1 MDAASPVPRP
11 AVTVPRRSWRRLGA
25 TTDPTGTTFA
35 VWAPRAQ
42 QVEVCLVG
50 EGGAPHESRVAL
62 PEVTH
67 GIHHAHLA
75 GVGPGQRYGYRVHGP
90 WNPPSGDRCDLAK
103 LLLDPYARA
112 IDGALVYDERVVAD
126 GPYGLDSAGAV
137 PLSVVVGGELDAYDW
152 TGDVRP
158 RTGWADTV
166 LYELHVKGFTELH
179 PDVPPQLRGT
189 YAGLAHP
196 AVVEHLVG
204 LGVTAVELMPVHH
217 FVSERALVEAGEV
230 NAWGYN
236 SVAFFAPHGPYAS
249 SGTRGHQVR
258 EFRDMVRALHAAG
271 LEVVLDVVYNHT
283 GEGDLTG
290 PTLCFRGID
299 NAAYYRLDGDG
310 AYDDVTG
317 CGNTLDLR
325 HPQVVRLV
333 LDSLRYWVEEMHV
346 DGFRFDLAPALAR
359 GDDEVDMGSAFLTA
373 VGQDPVLRE
382 VKLIAEPWDL
392 GPGGYQLGRFPPLWA
407 EWNDRF
413 RETMRAFWL
422 APKSDGVGVRD
433 LAYRLSGSSDLYR
446 DDGRR
451 PYASINYVA
460 SHDGRT
466 LADLVGD
473 SGGPDAARRSRAIA
487 AAMLL
492 STGVPMWLAGDE
504 LGRTQHGDPNA
515 YRVDSPVSW
524 VHWTPVAGAGEDE
537 AARRAMHAVVQSAL
551 ALRREHPALR
561 QRHFFD
567 GRPRTGVADPAVLVA
582 ESAESA
588 DLADLADLADP
599 ADKDL
604 AWLSPSGNEMTAA
617 DWADPNRVTL
627 GVLLDGAGLGPDDAG
642 TDDILIWLHAGND
655 DVEIEMPADAP
666 RRAWTVL
673 LDTALPHPGPRAQVT
688 AVGPLVLVGPSVVVL
703 TRSG

>member
-42 QVEVCLVG
+42 RVEVCLVDD
-50 EGGAPHESRVAL
+50 GAPYETRVTL

-67 GIHHAHLA
+67 GTHHAHLA
-75 GVGPGQRYGYRVHGP
+75 GVGAGQRYGYRVHGP
-90 WNPPSGDRCDLAK
+90 WNPPSGDRCDPAK

-137 PLSVVVGGELDAYDW
+137 PLSVVVGKELDAYDW

-196 AVVEHLVG
+196 AAVEHLVG

-236 SVAFFAPHGPYAS
+236 SVGFFAPHGPYAS

-258 EFRDMVRALHAAG
+258 EFKDMVRALHVAG

-290 PTLCFRGID
+290 ATLCFRGID
-299 NAAYYRLDGDG
+299 NAAYYRLDRTGG
-310 AYDDVTG
+310 YADVTG

-359 GDDEVDMGSAFLTA
+359 GDDAVDMGSAFLTA

-407 EWNDRF
+407 EWNDRY

-422 APKSDGVGVRD
+422 APEGDGVGVRD

-466 LADLVGD
+466 LADLLGA
-473 SGGPDAARRSRAIA
+473 SGAPDAARRSRAIA
-487 AAMLL
+487 AATLL

-515 YRVDSPVSW
+515 YRVDSPASW
-524 VHWTPVAGAGEDE
+524 VHWTPVAGEGEDG
-537 AARRAMHAVVQSAL
+537 AARRAMHAIVQRAL

-567 GRPRTGVADPAVLVA
+567 GRPRTGMADPAVLA
-582 ESAESA
+582 
-588 DLADLADLADP
+588 ADP
-599 ADKDL
+599 ADPADPLDKDL
-604 AWLSPSGNEMTAA
+604 AWLSPSG
-617 DWADPNRVTL
+617 
-627 GVLLDGAGLGPDDAG
+627 
-642 TDDILIWLHAGND
+642 
-655 DVEIEMPADAP
+655 
-666 RRAWTVL
+666 
-673 LDTALPHPGPRAQVT
+673 
-688 AVGPLVLVGPSVVVL
+688 
-703 TRSG
+703 

>member
-42 QVEVCLVG
+42 RVEVCLVDD
-50 EGGAPHESRVAL
+50 GAPYETRVTL

-67 GIHHAHLA
+67 GTHHAHLA
-75 GVGPGQRYGYRVHGP
+75 GVGAGQRYGYRVHGP
-90 WNPPSGDRCDLAK
+90 WNPPSGDRCDPAK

-137 PLSVVVGGELDAYDW
+137 PLSVVVGKELDAYDW

-236 SVAFFAPHGPYAS
+236 SVGFFAPHGPYAS

-258 EFRDMVRALHAAG
+258 EFKDMVRALHVAG

-290 PTLCFRGID
+290 ATLCFRGID
-299 NAAYYRLDGDG
+299 NAAYYRLDRTGG
-310 AYDDVTG
+310 YADVTG

-359 GDDEVDMGSAFLTA
+359 GDDAVDMGSAFLTA

-407 EWNDRF
+407 EWNDRY

-422 APKSDGVGVRD
+422 APEGDGVGVRD

-466 LADLVGD
+466 LADLVGA
-473 SGGPDAARRSRAIA
+473 SGAPDAARRSRAIA
-487 AAMLL
+487 AATLL

-515 YRVDSPVSW
+515 YRVDSPASW
-524 VHWTPVAGAGEDE
+524 VHWNPVAGEGEDG
-537 AARRAMHAVVQSAL
+537 AARRAMHAVVQRAL
-551 ALRREHPALR
+551 ALRCKHPALR

-567 GRPRTGVADPAVLVA
+567 GRPRTGMADPAVLA
-582 ESAESA
+582 
-588 DLADLADLADP
+588 ADP
-599 ADKDL
+599 ADPTDPLDKDL
-604 AWLSPSGNEMTAA
+604 AWLSPSGTEMTIA
-617 DWADPNRVTL
+617 DWADPSRVTL
-627 GVLLDGAGLGPDDAG
+627 GVLFDGAGLGLDHAG
-642 TDDILIWLHAGND
+642 TDDILIWLHAGNR
-655 DVEIEMPADAP
+655 DVEVAMPADAP
-666 RRAWTVL
+666 GRAWTVL
-673 LDTALPHPGPRAQVT
+673 LDTGRLDTGLPHPGPSAEVT
-688 AVGPLVLVGPSVVVL
+688 AVDRLMLVGPSVVVL
-703 TRSG
+703 SRAG